1 MNAVIV
7 GRSHNVGLPI
17 QILLGA
23 DSVKG
28 GFDMTTTLCHR
39 HTPVSQLNSAVSAA
53 DLLVTAAGNIGQSY
67 KVFSSCINLVPGVP
81 GLVHKNIIKPGA
93 VIIDVGLNRV
103 AGKLVGDAHT
113 NVREVGGDEILA
125 DMIIIMYIPGCLA
138 GDSSAGR
145 CWTLHRGLSPAQHSP
160 RSQDS
165 AQLVEDEIIS
175 SGTVCH

>member
-53 DLLVTAAGNIGQSY
+53 DLLVTAAG
-67 KVFSSCINLVPGVP
+67 VP

-113 NVREVGGDEILA
+113 NVREVASLVTPVPGGVGPCTVACLMHNTLLA
-125 DMIIIMYIPGCLA
+125 A
-138 GDSSAGR
+138 R
-145 CWTLHRGLSPAQHSP
+145 TQHN
-160 RSQDS
+160 
-165 AQLVEDEIIS
+165 L
-175 SGTVCH
+175 